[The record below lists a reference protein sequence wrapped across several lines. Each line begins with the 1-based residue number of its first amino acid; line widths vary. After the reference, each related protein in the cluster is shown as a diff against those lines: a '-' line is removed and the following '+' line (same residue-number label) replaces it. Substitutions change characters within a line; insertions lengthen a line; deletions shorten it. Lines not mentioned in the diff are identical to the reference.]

1 MPVKVTKKEKET
13 VASLIKRFQRAVQ
26 KSGILIRAREKMYR
40 DRNLSEEK
48 KKRKALRREEL
59 KKYYEKL
66 DKLGLLEK

>member
-13 VASLIKRFQRAVQ
+13 VASLIRRFQKAVQ
-26 KSGILIRAREKMYR
+26 KSGILIRARERMYR

-48 KKRKALRREEL
+48 KKRRALRREEL

>member
-13 VASLIKRFQRAVQ
+13 VASLIRRFQKAVQ
-26 KSGILIRAREKMYR
+26 KSGILIRARERMYR

-48 KKRKALRREEL
+48 KKRRALRREEL

-66 DKLGLLEK
+66 DKSGLLEK

>member
-13 VASLIKRFQRAVQ
+13 VASLIRRFQKAVQ
-26 KSGILIRAREKMYR
+26 KSGILIRARERMYR

>member
-13 VASLIKRFQRAVQ
+13 VTSLIKRFQKAVQ
-26 KSGILIRAREKMYR
+26 ASGILIRARERMYR

-48 KKRKALRREEL
+48 KKRRALRREEL

-66 DKLGLLEK
+66 EKMGLLEK

>member
-13 VASLIKRFQRAVQ
+13 VASLIRRFQKAVQ
-26 KSGILIRAREKMYR
+26 KSGILISARERMYR

-59 KKYYEKL
+59 KRYYEKL